1 LIILDKSVKI
11 AAVGLLTAAALFM
24 TASTTINGGIPFP
37 SVLAACSGSGDSHTD
52 ITQEPIVD
60 STVATLP
67 SGQIAGQA
75 ST

>member
-1 LIILDKSVKI
+1 MKI
-11 AAVGLLTAAALFM
+11 AAVSLLAAAALFM

-37 SVLAACSGSGDSHTD
+37 SVSAACGGSGDSHTD
-52 ITQEPIVD
+52 TTQDPIVD

-67 SGQIAGQA
+67 SSQIAGQA